1 MLNIFHTFFNKRY
14 SITLVLSVSSSI
26 NTTWIKAMRICEN
39 NDERPTKTMDIVET
53 DTWIGEAKYKL
64 QWGII

>member
-1 MLNIFHTFFNKRY
+1 
-14 SITLVLSVSSSI
+14 
-26 NTTWIKAMRICEN
+26 MRICEN

-64 QWGII
+64 QWGKIELCFCTQYLYVYSKVVKYKKDKILFC